1 MLEST
6 EVTKKAN
13 GETGGGRSWP
23 KLGVSARPETKVLLH
38 KLAAHLGVPEW
49 RAVEI
54 ALLAYVESLPAK
66 ERKTMTPVSPD
77 LVRCEYPAGTAAAV
91 RAFLRLWMEPQDE
104 LEEAARMILA
114 DQLDVPAP
122 E

>member
-1 MLEST
+1 M
-6 EVTKKAN
+6 
-13 GETGGGRSWP
+13 
-23 KLGVSARPETKVLLH
+23 LH
-38 KLAAHLGVPEW
+38 KLAEHLGVPEW

-54 ALLAYVESLPAK
+54 ALLAYVKSLPAK
-66 ERKTMTPVSPD
+66 DRKKMRPVSPD
-77 LVRCEYPAGTAAAV
+77 LVRCEYPAVTAAAV
-91 RAFLRLWMEPQDE
+91 RAFLRLWTEPQDE